1 MALETEVKIYL
12 PNLGAMQRSL
22 ESAQAGMV
30 KPRLF
35 ERNLRYENAERSLA
49 PNGIVL
55 RLRQD
60 DRGRITYKGPA
71 ITHEATGISTR
82 AELETEIGD
91 ITIMD
96 AILQKLGFQV
106 SLIYEKYRT
115 TYELHGAE
123 IVLDEM
129 PYGNFMEIEGE
140 SGAIEQVLH
149 MLNLSETPR
158 IIGSYV
164 VLFEAVKTALGLD
177 FRDLSF
183 ANFAGIHVPAE
194 IFYERSISV

>member
-12 PNLGAMQRSL
+12 PNLATMRLSL
-22 ESAQAGMV
+22 ESVGASLA

-49 PNGIVL
+49 PNGVVL

-71 ITHEATGISTR
+71 IIQESSGISTR

-91 ITIMD
+91 IAIMD

-115 TYELHGAE
+115 TYQLHSAE
-123 IVLDEM
+123 VVLDEM
-129 PYGNFMEIEGE
+129 PYGDFMEIEGE
-140 SGAIEQVLH
+140 AKAIEQVLQT
-149 MLNLSETPR
+149 LDLTQTPR

-164 VLFEAVKTALGLD
+164 VLFEAVKTTLGLD

-183 ANFAGIHVPAE
+183 DNFAGIQVPAE
-194 IFYERSISV
+194 IFYQRSISA